1 MAGYANFVAYALSNG
16 LPLWGTS
23 KGDIKPDYAP
33 LMALATT
40 PSELAERINAKLL
53 NGQMSDTLKAAIANG
68 VLTITVPDATATNKA
83 AVDEAKLNR
92 VRFALLLA
100 LTSSEFIV
108 QK

>member
-1 MAGYANFVAYALSNG
+1 
-16 LPLWGTS
+16 
-23 KGDIKPDYAP
+23 
-33 LMALATT
+33 
-40 PSELAERINAKLL
+40 
-53 NGQMSDTLKAAIANG
+53 MSDTLKAAIANG

-83 AVDEAKLNR
+83 AVNEAKLNR

>member
-1 MAGYANFVAYALSNG
+1 MRIQRAARVAFN
-16 LPLWGTS
+16 
-23 KGDIKPDYAP
+23 
-33 LMALATT
+33 TT